1 MSTGNQLSVESLNQ
15 IRSSVS
21 FFLQYDIPDL
31 GFDITITRL
40 FKYFYLKRPSFT
52 KNVVTWDVG
61 KVLKFLAYWHPI
73 ESLSLKQLTYKTV
86 TLVAI
91 TSVDRAQTIH
101 KLNVEKVSISAH
113 GLEFVIPEI
122 LKTSKRGKP
131 PQIVTCVSYSDE
143 RLDVCKYV
151 EAYINKTLKFR
162 VKAVRAKQEKPTQLF
177 LSFSNGKPVLRA
189 TISRWIRETQKLAG
203 INIQQYSAGTTRS
216 ASASAAFW
224 QGASA
229 PQIMKAGSWSNINTF
244 NRFYKKSNENTPV
257 GRLILQQ
264 ASK

>member
-1 MSTGNQLSVESLNQ
+1 M
-15 IRSSVS
+15 
-21 FFLQYDIPDL
+21 
-31 GFDITITRL
+31 
-40 FKYFYLKRPSFT
+40 
-52 KNVVTWDVG
+52 
-61 KVLKFLAYWHPI
+61 
-73 ESLSLKQLTYKTV
+73 
-86 TLVAI
+86 
-91 TSVDRAQTIH
+91 
-101 KLNVEKVSISAH
+101 
-113 GLEFVIPEI
+113 
-122 LKTSKRGKP
+122 
-131 PQIVTCVSYSDE
+131 TCVSYSDE

-162 VKAVRAKQEKPTQLF
+162 VRAVRAKEEKPTQLF

-189 TISRWIRETQKLAG
+189 TISRWIRETLKLAG
-203 INIQQYSAGTTRS
+203 IDIQQYSAGTTRS
-216 ASASAAFW
+216 ASASAAFC